1 MAIEEVEEGQ
11 GGKGIEQGEEGGKRV
26 EGVLFRDEERL
37 SVEPPS
43 SSEPLS
49 RAMNDGGGDEEEEE
63 DDGDSDDEEDDNVDH
78 NDDGEG
84 RRTPVITTEVLL
96 DCLSQSDKSAVA
108 PFSVI
113 SQENNNKEEGGLFS
127 PTHSHKSTTGGD
139 IGGCGVGLEGG
150 LTGGDDANGG
160 GGGSGGGEGELT
172 DLEIENQQQMAQVG

>member
-1 MAIEEVEEGQ
+1 M
-11 GGKGIEQGEEGGKRV
+11 
-26 EGVLFRDEERL
+26 
-37 SVEPPS
+37 
-43 SSEPLS
+43 
-49 RAMNDGGGDEEEEE
+49 
-63 DDGDSDDEEDDNVDH
+63 
-78 NDDGEG
+78 
-84 RRTPVITTEVLL
+84 LL

-139 IGGCGVGLEGG
+139 IGGGGSGGGDGGGSGEGLEGG